1 MDKKKLSIQEE
12 LDKAHAEDAELR
24 AEELALIEKSLR
36 LNEKRRTLLSRELCL
51 RKQLGILGNKEKKM
65 FARELASIKDL
76 EEQEQAANKT
86 TVAAEMPESTSM
98 VDLFGGLFDLL
109 LPLVLAAFANIPQSS
124 EMPGLKFSV
133 GSHKFSLSPYPNHF
147 TRY

>member
-1 MDKKKLSIQEE
+1 MN
-12 LDKAHAEDAELR
+12 KARAEDAKLR

-36 LNEKRRTLLSRELCL
+36 LNEKCCTLLSRKLRL

-86 TVAAEMPESTSM
+86 TVAAEMPESTLM
-98 VDLFGGLFDLL
+98 LGR
-109 LPLVLAAFANIPQSS
+109 N
-124 EMPGLKFSV
+124 
-133 GSHKFSLSPYPNHF
+133 
-147 TRY
+147 R